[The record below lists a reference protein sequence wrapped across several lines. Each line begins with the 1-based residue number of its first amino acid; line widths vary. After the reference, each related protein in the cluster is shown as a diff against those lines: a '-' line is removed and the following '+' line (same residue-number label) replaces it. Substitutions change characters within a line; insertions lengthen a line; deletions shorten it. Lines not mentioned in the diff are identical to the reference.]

1 MAQRRMFSK
10 DVVRTDKFLEMPLS
24 AQALYYHLGMDADD
38 DGFIS
43 SPKQITR
50 MVGARDDD
58 LRLLIAKGYI
68 IPFDSG
74 VCVVKHWKM
83 NNYLRSD
90 RRKDT
95 IYQAEAKQLEVE
107 QNGAYLLT
115 EKGRYTIGIPTVT
128 QAVDTWYTQDSIG
141 EDSIGKIN
149 IGEVSVG
156 EDRRKEGERG
166 REAEKPKTEI
176 PAPRAAPIYPAVDGS
191 PDYYNSKGYAD
202 FTENLRA
209 KFRAQLENQ

>member
-24 AQALYYHLGMDADD
+24 AQALYYHLGIDADD
-38 DGFIS
+38 DGFIA

-74 VCVVKHWKM
+74 VCVVTHWKL
-83 NNYLRSD
+83 NNYLRAD
-90 RRKDT
+90 RYKPT
-95 IYQAEAKQLEVE
+95 IYQTEAIQLNTGTGGV
-107 QNGAYLLT
+107 YLPSPN
-115 EKGRYTIGIPTVT
+115 ERYTSGIPTDN
-128 QAVDTWYTQDSIG
+128 QPVDEWYTQDSIG
-141 EDSIGKIN
+141 EKSIDKVS

-156 EDRRKEGERG
+156 EGLQGRG
-166 REAEKPKTEI
+166 AEITRNQMQSNDSI
-176 PAPRAAPIYPAVDGS
+176 PQYPAVDGS
-191 PDYYNSKGYAD
+191 PDYYSSKGYAE
-202 FTENLRA
+202 FTEKQRA

>member
-24 AQALYYHLGMDADD
+24 AQALYYHLGIDADD
-38 DGFIS
+38 DGFIA

-58 LRLLIAKGYI
+58 LQLLIAKGYI

-74 VCVVKHWKM
+74 VCVVTHWKL

-90 RRKDT
+90 RYKPT
-95 IYQAEAKQLEVE
+95 IYQTEAKQLNTGTGGVYFPSLNE
-107 QNGAYLLT
+107 
-115 EKGRYTIGIPTVT
+115 RYTVGIPTDN
-128 QAVDTWYTQDSIG
+128 QPVDEWYTQDSIG
-141 EDSIGKIN
+141 EKSIEKVS

-156 EDRRKEGERG
+156 EGLQGRG
-166 REAEKPKTEI
+166 AEITHNQMQPNDSI
-176 PAPRAAPIYPAVDGS
+176 PQYPDVEGS
-191 PDYYNSKGYAD
+191 PAYYSSKGYAE
-202 FTENLRA
+202 FTETQRA
-209 KFRAQLENQ
+209 KFRAQLESR